1 MKYFAQLNS
10 NNIVKQIINVP
21 DDYNLSSNNEYVED
35 LVIKK
40 LESTYGYDTYWKEC
54 TGKVFI
60 GDTYNESENKFLS
73 SKPFD
78 SWVLDDNGNAKPPI
92 DYPDDGEI
100 YDWNE
105 ETEQWDVIE

>member
-78 SWVLDDNGNAKPPI
+78 SWVLDENGNAEPPI
-92 DYPDDGEI
+92 DYPDDEEI